1 MKNCLSSGDEV
12 TCGKFYAS
20 FLIQDYFKKFRK
32 RKERERKSKRKDKAA
47 ALQVRLRCMSTPW
60 NMDNLQP
67 SKRFPPP
74 LMLPQQGLRSLQDLA
89 PEMRLAMASDLED
102 EEGPDGE
109 MTGDEVF
116 GSESGTSVNTTPAT
130 TPLPPIDTLVQQT
143 AIFMEPEPKAEREE
157 VITEQVK
164 GLEMELRPGSELAEV
179 TIVTEQ
185 PVRSEPLPVI
195 RCVPPFSLRHRH
207 RKGR

>member
-1 MKNCLSSGDEV
+1 
-12 TCGKFYAS
+12 
-20 FLIQDYFKKFRK
+20 
-32 RKERERKSKRKDKAA
+32 
-47 ALQVRLRCMSTPW
+47 
-60 NMDNLQP
+60 
-67 SKRFPPP
+67 
-74 LMLPQQGLRSLQDLA
+74 MLPQQGLRSLQDLA

-102 EEGPDGE
+102 EEGADGE

-116 GSESGTSVNTTPAT
+116 GSEAGTSVNTTPAT

-143 AIFMEPEPKAEREE
+143 VIFMEPEPKAEEEE

-164 GLEMELRPGSELAEV
+164 GLEMEHRPGSELAGV

-195 RCVPPFSLRHRH
+195 RCVLLFSPRH
-207 RKGR
+207 RKSC

>member
-1 MKNCLSSGDEV
+1 M

-32 RKERERKSKRKDKAA
+32 RKERERKSKKKDRAA
-47 ALQVRLRCMSTPW
+47 ALQVTLRHTLTSR
-60 NMDNLQP
+60 NANNL
-67 SKRFPPP
+67 SKRPCS

-89 PEMRLAMASDLED
+89 PEMRLAMVSDLED
-102 EEGPDGE
+102 EEGADGE

-116 GSESGTSVNTTPAT
+116 DSEAGTSVNTTPAA

-143 AIFMEPEPKAEREE
+143 AIFVEPEPKAEKEE
-157 VITEQVK
+157 VVTEQVK
-164 GLEMELRPGSELAEV
+164 RLEEEHRPGSELAGV

-185 PVRSEPLPVI
+185 PVRSEPLPII
-195 RCVPPFSLRHRH
+195 RCVPLCSLRRRR
-207 RKGR
+207 RKGRKEL